1 MSAVGHVLVLFDSS
15 TRGRRAL
22 RAAERLAVIAGA
34 RLTVVTVALLEVRR
48 GCCDLRADI
57 WNRLQREAAAGD
69 LQVAKETLRAI
80 ECVNFV
86 AAASSRLEDAL
97 TAETLASDCD
107 VVVVPDPRRSMLPR
121 RGALSA
127 AVRDRSQRRVLTAS
141 EAAAF
146 TA

>member
-1 MSAVGHVLVLFDSS
+1 MSAVGHVLALFDSS

-34 RLTVVTVALLEVRR
+34 RLTVVTVALLEVR